1 MRTDHLNVVKLKTIV
16 KRSKLTVAQIA
27 LDSLTSERT
36 VTALLEGTQAEISS
50 LTLGRILEA
59 LGSDQRAVTITL

>member
-36 VTALLEGTQAEISS
+36 VTALLEGT
-50 LTLGRILEA
+50 
-59 LGSDQRAVTITL
+59 